1 MRFKDKTVLVTAG
14 TRGIGKAVVEAFL
27 DEGAYVATCS
37 RDAKTLSVKNDKLFK
52 LSGDI
57 KDLEF
62 LKHFHKS
69 VINHFGSSVDILVNN
84 NGGPEPGPAI
94 SHQEAAWK
102 NAIDS
107 ILLSTIRTTNLVG
120 PDMANKK
127 WGRIINLTSG
137 TAKEPAPGMVLS
149 NVTRAAV
156 AAFSKTM
163 AQEHGKDGITVNTIL
178 TGGVATERFESL
190 VKKQVQSTGKTF
202 EEIMNTVNETIPR
215 GYVSSPEEFSKYVLF
230 IASPEAGFL
239 TGTAIP
245 VDGGASKGTF

>member
-84 NGGPEPGPAI
+84 NGGPDQAPQSPIRKAHGKMQLTV
-94 SHQEAAWK
+94 SC
-102 NAIDS
+102 
-107 ILLSTIRTTNLVG
+107 STIRTT
-120 PDMANKK
+120 
-127 WGRIINLTSG
+127 
-137 TAKEPAPGMVLS
+137 
-149 NVTRAAV
+149 
-156 AAFSKTM
+156 
-163 AQEHGKDGITVNTIL
+163 IL
-178 TGGVATERFESL
+178 
-190 VKKQVQSTGKTF
+190 
-202 EEIMNTVNETIPR
+202 
-215 GYVSSPEEFSKYVLF
+215 
-230 IASPEAGFL
+230 
-239 TGTAIP
+239 
-245 VDGGASKGTF
+245 